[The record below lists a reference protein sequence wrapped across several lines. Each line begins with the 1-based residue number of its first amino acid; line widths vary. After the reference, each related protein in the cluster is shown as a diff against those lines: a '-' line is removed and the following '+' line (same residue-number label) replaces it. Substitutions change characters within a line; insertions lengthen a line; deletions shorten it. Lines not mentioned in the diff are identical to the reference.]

1 MNKFRS
7 IFVIPVEW
15 RFYAAL
21 FQPASRARLLFC
33 VGLAAAQAAAAW
45 PVVFLLRRI
54 FDHALPAGDLR
65 ALSLAVAGV
74 FTASLVQTG
83 LMLGARALTLDVV
96 KQVIARL
103 RRDLVD
109 RLLVLPRAFHLRA
122 DRGVLHATVVQDTER
137 LDDMS
142 VVMIT
147 QFVPALVGSVGWVGV
162 LAWLDWRLCLALLM
176 LWPLVFFAVRRL
188 RDWMRASVRAFHAT
202 FERYSQSTL
211 ELLHRLDLTRQQAAE
226 SEETASQHERIGALQ
241 RAGGAVAWAVTVHG
255 AGYEILGMLTGL
267 VILLIGGAA
276 VIHGTL
282 TVGALV
288 SAFYIA
294 RALNAAQ
301 AQLVQLV
308 PKLIAGQEAL
318 GSLAPLLADRSA
330 AKNSPFTAP
339 PYPKGGQPVH
349 FAGSIEFR
357 DVTFSYPTDV
367 PDDGQH
373 TPVLRGVSLQFRP
386 GEIVALMGPNGA
398 GKSTL
403 LHLLLGFY
411 RPTTGEIRADDQ
423 PYASLDLARLRARL
437 GVVPQSPLFFRGTV
451 RENLVYGSPEAGPED
466 VRNALERAGAAE
478 FVEALPQGLET
489 LIGDDGTRLSGGQRQ
504 RLALARA
511 LLRKPALLVL
521 DEPTTHLDAVAVD
534 RLVDTLRAAER
545 RPTVLLISHDHDL
558 IARCCADR
566 VYELRSGRLRPVQPA
581 AEFSARGRMQ
591 PDTP

>member
-1 MNKFRS
+1 MKNLRPLFL
-7 IFVIPVEW
+7 VPVEW

-21 FQPASRARLLFC
+21 FRPVSRARLLGC
-33 VGLAAAQAAAAW
+33 VLLATAQAAAAW

-54 FDHALPAGDLR
+54 FDRALPAADSR
-65 ALSLAVAGV
+65 ALFLAVAGV
-74 FTASLVQTG
+74 FAASLIQTG
-83 LMLGARALTLDVV
+83 LMLGARALTLDAV

-109 RLLVLPRAFHLRA
+109 RLLSLPRAFHLRA
-122 DRGVLHATVVQDTER
+122 DRGALHATVVQDTER

-142 VVMIT
+142 VMLIT
-147 QFVPALVGSVGWVGV
+147 QFVPALVGSVGWIGL
-162 LAWLDWRLCLALLM
+162 LAWLSWPLCLALLA
-176 LWPLVFFAVRRL
+176 LWPLIFFAVRRL
-188 RDWMRASVRAFHAT
+188 REWMRRNVRAFHAT
-202 FERYSQSTL
+202 FERYSQATL
-211 ELLHRLDLTRQQAAE
+211 ELLHRLDLTRLQSAE
-226 SEETASQHERIGALQ
+226 NEETSSQYDRIGALQ

-318 GSLAPLLADRSA
+318 RSLAPLLTDRPTGED
-330 AKNSPFTAP
+330 SPFNVP
-339 PYPKGGQPVH
+339 PYPKGNQPAH
-349 FAGSIEFR
+349 FAGGIEFR

-367 PDDGQH
+367 PAEG
-373 TPVLRGVSLQFRP
+373 PLAPALRGVSLRLRP
-386 GEIVALMGPNGA
+386 GETVALLGPNGA

-411 RPTTGEIRADDQ
+411 RPITGEILADGQ
-423 PYASLDLARLRARL
+423 PYASLDLAWLRARL
-437 GVVPQSPLFFRGTV
+437 GVVPQTPLFFRGTV
-451 RENLVYGSPEAGPED
+451 RENLIYGSPDAGPED
-466 VRNALERAGAAE
+466 IRSTLERAGAAD

-489 LIGDDGTRLSGGQRQ
+489 VIGDDGTRLSGGQRQ

-511 LLRKPALLVL
+511 LLRHPAMLVL

-534 RLVDTLRAAER
+534 RLVATLRASVR
-545 RPTVLLISHDHDL
+545 RPTVLLVSHDHDL
-558 IARCCADR
+558 VARCSTDR
-566 VYELRSGRLRPVQPA
+566 VYELHSGRLRPLRPDDD
-581 AEFSARGRMQ
+581 FSSRGLMQ
-591 PDTP
+591 PSSP